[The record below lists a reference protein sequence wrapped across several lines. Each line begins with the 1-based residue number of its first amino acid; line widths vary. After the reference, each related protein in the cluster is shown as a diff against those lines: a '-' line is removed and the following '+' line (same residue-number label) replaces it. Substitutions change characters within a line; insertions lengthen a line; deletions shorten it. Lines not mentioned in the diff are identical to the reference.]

1 MKKIIDTYAVIDDRE
16 MERLVASQDET
27 QADARFHA
35 PRPEMADELDAP
47 TAVPRHD
54 LLADQGGT
62 LDVVQAY
69 LNEIRRVPLL
79 TAAEEV
85 ELAAQI
91 IRGDAA
97 KTRLTAGEELA
108 PQLRAAFYAD
118 VEQGEGARQ
127 HLIQAN
133 LRLVVGI
140 AKKYVRHGL
149 SLMDLIQEGNL
160 GLMRAVEKFDVTRG
174 NRFSTYATWWIRQAV
189 SRALAEQSRTIRLP
203 VHMSEAVGQV
213 KRAADKLSQS
223 LGRQPNAEELAI
235 ALGQPVEKIEGVFK
249 AMRQPISL
257 ETPVGEE
264 GDSTLG
270 ALIEDRGQRAPAEA
284 AAETLLRQDLR
295 VALTEL
301 TEREQKILTLRYG
314 LTDGQHRTLE
324 EVGKAIGLTRE
335 RARQIEAEALRKLR
349 ASEVGRQLRDYLT

>member
-1 MKKIIDTYAVIDDRE
+1 MTIDTYAVTDDRE
-16 MERLVASQDET
+16 LEMLITSQADG
-27 QADARFHA
+27 QADAAFHA
-35 PRPEMADELDAP
+35 PPPQVVDDLDHVA
-47 TAVPRHD
+47 AAPRHD
-54 LLADQGGT
+54 LLAGQDGT
-62 LDVVQAY
+62 LDAVQAY
-69 LNEIRRVPLL
+69 LNEIGRVQLL

-85 ELAAQI
+85 ELAEQI
-91 IRGDAA
+91 VRGDAA
-97 KTRLTAGEELA
+97 KTRLMAGEELA
-108 PQLRAAFYAD
+108 PQLRAALHGD
-118 VEQGEGARQ
+118 VERGKQARQ
-127 HLIQAN
+127 HLTQAN
-133 LRLVVGI
+133 LRLVVSI
-140 AKKYVRHGL
+140 AKKYVGHGL

-213 KRAADKLSQS
+213 KRAADKLSQA
-223 LGRQPNAEELAI
+223 LHRQPSAEELAT

-270 ALIEDRGQRAPAEA
+270 ALIEDRGQRAPAEV
-284 AAETLLRQDLR
+284 AAETLLRQDLHA
-295 VALTEL
+295 ALTEL
-301 TEREQKILTLRYG
+301 TERERKILTLRYG
-314 LTDGQHRTLE
+314 LADGQPRTLE
-324 EVGKAIGLTRE
+324 QVGKAIGMTRE

-349 ASEVGRQLRDYLT
+349 RSEVGRHLWDYLT